1 MESAYKAGTGTEQ
14 PNLSSRFTTP
24 IPHTPTPPPSAP
36 ARTLI
41 IFHLTFFSLF
51 LSLSPSLS
59 FVLFGY
65 TKKHENEP
73 EMGMREWS
81 WGAGVLCVCV
91 CVYMNKLTTA
101 LMYI

>member
-24 IPHTPTPPPSAP
+24 IPHTPIPPPLGACTYPYYISFD
-36 ARTLI
+36 
-41 IFHLTFFSLF
+41 IFFA
-51 LSLSPSLS
+51 LSLSY
-59 FVLFGY
+59 VLFGY

-73 EMGMREWS
+73 EMGMRERS

-91 CVYMNKLTTA
+91 FVCVCVHE
-101 LMYI
+101 

>member
-24 IPHTPTPPPSAP
+24 IPHTPIPPPSAP

-41 IFHLTFFSLF
+41 IFYLTFFSLF
-51 LSLSPSLS
+51 LSLSLS

-73 EMGMREWS
+73 EMGMRERS